1 MAHPGVSFDGD
12 DVIATVDEAGRTD
25 VVRIG
30 EHGVEALTSSRTHAN
45 VVKLGGSL
53 AAIRSGLTECPR
65 AVTIGGVVGDVEL
78 SDPSG
83 FSPKAAEGVR
93 IEELFVE
100 TADGKT
106 VHTRLCLPPGDGP
119 HPTVLWIH
127 GGPIS
132 HFGDVWHWRWNPLVL
147 LDAGFAVALPNARG
161 STGYGYDYAAEVW
174 ADWGG
179 RCYDDLMRVTDALEA
194 RADVGKIAA
203 MGGSFGGY
211 MTAWIGGH
219 TDRFAALV
227 DHAGLYDLRAFKGV
241 TDFPGF
247 FGAMIGGDLERWSP
261 HRFVDAWKTP
271 TLVIHGDKDYRVP
284 VGEALSL
291 FDALQTR
298 GVPSELLLFPDENH
312 WILKPRNVTQWYEAV
327 LEYLGRYLR

>member
-1 MAHPGVSFDGD
+1 
-12 DVIATVDEAGRTD
+12 
-25 VVRIG
+25 IG

-211 MTAWIGGH
+211 MT
-219 TDRFAALV
+219 
-227 DHAGLYDLRAFKGV
+227 
-241 TDFPGF
+241 
-247 FGAMIGGDLERWSP
+247 
-261 HRFVDAWKTP
+261 
-271 TLVIHGDKDYRVP
+271 
-284 VGEALSL
+284 
-291 FDALQTR
+291 
-298 GVPSELLLFPDENH
+298 
-312 WILKPRNVTQWYEAV
+312 
-327 LEYLGRYLR
+327 